1 MGEVHTVRASGQLRP
16 SARNIDSCRAPRRTA
31 GWCSAR
37 GTLQPGIRAARF
49 RRTAGSHAWLWLS
62 APARPG
68 MRNRMSDG
76 GSGMKAQQVEMF
88 VRAMATPADT
98 TGLQELADSGKIRP
112 ETLVALV
119 GKTEG
124 TGAHDDWGRVWA
136 DVVLRD
142 WTGRFLGIPAGDV
155 AKQVIFVLSGGC
167 PGVITPHIAAVT
179 REWVEV
185 PDKAASASDDKRLVV
200 GRAGS
205 DPMPPEEVGRMGQ
218 IRKVAEATRAAM
230 ADAGLTDP
238 KDVHLVMV
246 KVPGLTTASIKD
258 AESRGKTV
266 VSHDLTFGPEG
277 AGVYANDAAALG
289 VAMALGEV
297 PESSLSDDV
306 VRRDW
311 DLYSEVAMT
320 SSGGEKRHGE
330 VVVFGNSTTSQS
342 MLRIGHA
349 VTKDFIDAEGV
360 RNALRSAGLQCN
372 GLPAESDLS
381 RLVHVFAKS
390 VIPGSDQIR
399 GQRITLLDDV
409 DAYQIGKALG
419 GMLVASVTGRTTNYV
434 SGGERNSHQGPPGGN
449 IVAAVVR
456 TEATP

>member
-1 MGEVHTVRASGQLRP
+1 
-16 SARNIDSCRAPRRTA
+16 
-31 GWCSAR
+31 
-37 GTLQPGIRAARF
+37 
-49 RRTAGSHAWLWLS
+49 
-62 APARPG
+62 
-68 MRNRMSDG
+68 
-76 GSGMKAQQVEMF
+76 MKAQKVEMF
-88 VRAMATPADT
+88 VCPMAAPSDT
-98 TGLQELADSGKIRP
+98 SGLQQLADAGKLKP
-112 ETLVALV
+112 ETLVAIA

-124 TGAHDDWGRVWA
+124 TGQHDDWGRVWA
-136 DVVLRD
+136 DVALRQ
-142 WTGRFLGIPAGDV
+142 WTAKFVGIPVDDV

-167 PGVITPHIAAVT
+167 PGVITPHIAVVT

-185 PDKAASASDDKRLVV
+185 PEGGGDKRLVV

-218 IRKVAEATRAAM
+218 IRKVAEATHRAM
-230 ADAGLTDP
+230 ADAGLSDAQ
-238 KDVHLVMV
+238 DVHLVMV

-297 PESSLSDDV
+297 KESALSDGV

-311 DLYSEVAMT
+311 SLYSEVAMT

-330 VVVFGNSTTSQS
+330 VLVFGNSTASRS
-342 MLRIGHA
+342 SLRIGHA

-360 RNALRSAGLQCN
+360 RNALRSAGLQFN
-372 GLPAESDLS
+372 AVPAESDLS

-449 IVAAVVR
+449 IIAAVVR
-456 TEATP
+456 TDPS

>member
-1 MGEVHTVRASGQLRP
+1 
-16 SARNIDSCRAPRRTA
+16 
-31 GWCSAR
+31 
-37 GTLQPGIRAARF
+37 
-49 RRTAGSHAWLWLS
+49 
-62 APARPG
+62 
-68 MRNRMSDG
+68 
-76 GSGMKAQQVEMF
+76 MKVQRVEMF
-88 VRAMATPADT
+88 VSAMATPADT
-98 TGLQELADSGKIRP
+98 SGLQKLADSGKIKP
-112 ETLVALV
+112 DTLVALV

-124 TGAHDDWGRVWA
+124 TGFHDDWGRVWA
-136 DVVLRD
+136 DVALRD
-142 WTGRFLGIPAGDV
+142 WTGKFLGIPVDEV
-155 AKQVIFVLSGGC
+155 AKHVIFVLSGGC

-179 REWVEV
+179 REWIEV
-185 PDKAASASDDKRLVV
+185 PDLGSDKRLVV

-218 IRKVAEATRAAM
+218 IRKVAAATDSAM
-230 ADAGLTDP
+230 ADAGLSGP

-297 PESSLSDDV
+297 PESSLSDAV

-311 DLYSEVAMT
+311 NLFSEVAMT

-330 VVVFGNSTTSQS
+330 VVVFGNSTTSRSQV
-342 MLRIGHA
+342 RIGHA

-360 RNALRSAGLQCN
+360 RNALRAAGLQFN
-372 GLPAESDLS
+372 GLPSETDLS

-399 GQRITLLDDV
+399 GQRITLLDDA

-456 TEATP
+456 AEN

>member
-1 MGEVHTVRASGQLRP
+1 
-16 SARNIDSCRAPRRTA
+16 
-31 GWCSAR
+31 
-37 GTLQPGIRAARF
+37 
-49 RRTAGSHAWLWLS
+49 
-62 APARPG
+62 
-68 MRNRMSDG
+68 
-76 GSGMKAQQVEMF
+76 MKAQRVEMF
-88 VRAMATPADT
+88 VCPMATPSDT
-98 TGLQELADSGKIRP
+98 SGLQQLADSGKIRP
-112 ETLVALV
+112 DTLVALA

-124 TGAHDDWGRVWA
+124 TGQHDDWGRVWA
-136 DVVLRD
+136 DVALRE
-142 WTGRFLGIPAGDV
+142 WTAKFLGIPVAEV

-167 PGVITPHIAAVT
+167 PGVITPHIAVVT
-179 REWVEV
+179 REWIEV
-185 PDKAASASDDKRLVV
+185 PDGDTQANKEGRLVV

-205 DPMPPEEVGRMGQ
+205 EAMPPEEVGRMGQ
-218 IRKVAEATRAAM
+218 INKVAEATRRAM
-230 ADAGLTDP
+230 ADAGLSDP
-238 KDVHLVMV
+238 RDVHLVMV

-297 PESSLSDDV
+297 PESALSDSV
-306 VRRDW
+306 VRRNW
-311 DLYSEVAMT
+311 DLYSSVAMT

-330 VVVFGNSTTSQS
+330 VVLFGNSSSSQS
-342 MLRIGHA
+342 SLRIGHA

-360 RNALRSAGLQCN
+360 RNALRSAGLQFD

-390 VIPGSDQIR
+390 VIPGSDQVR

-456 TEATP
+456 VEG

>member
-1 MGEVHTVRASGQLRP
+1 
-16 SARNIDSCRAPRRTA
+16 
-31 GWCSAR
+31 
-37 GTLQPGIRAARF
+37 
-49 RRTAGSHAWLWLS
+49 
-62 APARPG
+62 
-68 MRNRMSDG
+68 
-76 GSGMKAQQVEMF
+76 MKAQRVDMF
-88 VRAMATPADT
+88 VCPMASPSDT
-98 TGLQELADSGKIRP
+98 SGLQELAGSGKIKP

-124 TGAHDDWGRVWA
+124 TGQHDDWGRVWA
-136 DVVLRD
+136 DVALRE
-142 WTGRFLGIPAGDV
+142 WTAKFLGIQV
-155 AKQVIFVLSGGC
+155 AEVAERVMFVLSGGC
-167 PGVITPHIAAVT
+167 PGVITPHIVAVT
-179 REWVEV
+179 RELVDV
-185 PDKAASASDDKRLVV
+185 PDRGGNAGDEKALVV

-205 DPMPPEEVGRMGQ
+205 EGIAPEEVGRMGM
-218 IRKVAEATRAAM
+218 IRKVAEATRQAM
-230 ADAGLTDP
+230 KDAGLIDP

-246 KVPGLTTASIKD
+246 KVPGLTTASIRS
-258 AESRGKTV
+258 AESRGKSV

-297 PESSLSDDV
+297 PDSKLSDEV

-330 VVVFGNSTTSQS
+330 VVLFGNSPHSLS
-342 MLRIGHA
+342 PLRIGHA
-349 VTKDFIDAEGV
+349 VTKDFIDAGGV
-360 RNALRSAGLQCN
+360 RDALRSAGIRFID
-372 GLPAESDLS
+372 GLPDEGDLS

-390 VIPGSDQIR
+390 VIPGSDQVR

-456 TEATP
+456 TG

>member
-1 MGEVHTVRASGQLRP
+1 
-16 SARNIDSCRAPRRTA
+16 
-31 GWCSAR
+31 
-37 GTLQPGIRAARF
+37 
-49 RRTAGSHAWLWLS
+49 
-62 APARPG
+62 
-68 MRNRMSDG
+68 
-76 GSGMKAQQVEMF
+76 MKVQKVEMF
-88 VRAMATPADT
+88 VCPMAAPSDT
-98 TGLQELADSGKIRP
+98 SGLQQLADAGKIKP
-112 ETLVALV
+112 ETLVAIA

-124 TGAHDDWGRVWA
+124 TGQHDDWGRVWA
-136 DVVLRD
+136 DVALRQ
-142 WTGRFLGIPAGDV
+142 WTAKFVGIPVDDV

-167 PGVITPHIAAVT
+167 PGVITPHIAVVT

-185 PDKAASASDDKRLVV
+185 SETTGDKRLVV

-218 IRKVAEATRAAM
+218 IRKVAEATHRAM

-238 KDVHLVMV
+238 HDVHLVMV

-297 PESSLSDDV
+297 KESALSDGV

-311 DLYSEVAMT
+311 NLYSEVAMT

-330 VVVFGNSTTSQS
+330 VLVFGNATGSQS
-342 MLRIGHA
+342 SLRIGHA

-360 RNALRSAGLQCN
+360 RNALRAAGLEFN

-456 TEATP
+456 T

>member
-1 MGEVHTVRASGQLRP
+1 
-16 SARNIDSCRAPRRTA
+16 
-31 GWCSAR
+31 
-37 GTLQPGIRAARF
+37 
-49 RRTAGSHAWLWLS
+49 
-62 APARPG
+62 
-68 MRNRMSDG
+68 
-76 GSGMKAQQVEMF
+76 MKAQRVELF
-88 VRAMATPADT
+88 VCPSATPADT
-98 TGLQELADSGKIRP
+98 TGLQELADSGKIKP
-112 ETLVALV
+112 DTLVALV

-136 DVVLRD
+136 DVALRD
-142 WTGRFLGIPAGDV
+142 WTSRFLGIPVADV

-167 PGVITPHIAAVT
+167 PGVITPHIVAVT
-179 REWVEV
+179 RELVEV
-185 PDKAASASDDKRLVV
+185 PDAGAVARQNKEPDKRLVV

-205 DPMPPEEVGRMGQ
+205 EAMPPEEVGRMGQ
-218 IRKVAEATRAAM
+218 IQKVAEATRRAM

-238 KDVHLVMV
+238 HDVHLVMV

-297 PESSLSDDV
+297 AESALSDYV
-306 VRRDW
+306 VRRNW
-311 DLYSEVAMT
+311 DLYSSVAMT

-330 VVVFGNSTTSQS
+330 VLLFGNSTSS
-342 MLRIGHA
+342 RSSLRVGHS
-349 VTKDFIDAEGV
+349 VTQDFIDAEGV
-360 RNALRSAGLQCN
+360 RNALRAAGLEFN
-372 GLPAESDLS
+372 GLPSESDLS

-390 VIPGSDQIR
+390 VIPGSDQVR

-456 TEATP
+456 TDS

>member
-1 MGEVHTVRASGQLRP
+1 
-16 SARNIDSCRAPRRTA
+16 
-31 GWCSAR
+31 
-37 GTLQPGIRAARF
+37 
-49 RRTAGSHAWLWLS
+49 
-62 APARPG
+62 
-68 MRNRMSDG
+68 
-76 GSGMKAQQVEMF
+76 
-88 VRAMATPADT
+88 MATPSDT
-98 TGLQELADSGKIRP
+98 SGLQRLADEGKIRP
-112 ETLVALV
+112 DTLVALA

-124 TGAHDDWGRVWA
+124 TGQHDDWGRVWA
-136 DVVLRD
+136 DVVLRE
-142 WTGRFLGIPAGDV
+142 WTAKFLGIPVSEV

-167 PGVITPHIAAVT
+167 PGVITPHIAVVT
-179 REWVEV
+179 REWIEV
-185 PDKAASASDDKRLVV
+185 PDGDAANREKRLVV

-205 DPMPPEEVGRMGQ
+205 EAMAPEEVGRMGQ
-218 IRKVAEATRAAM
+218 IQKVAEATRRAM

-297 PESSLSDDV
+297 PESSLSDEV
-306 VRRDW
+306 VRRKW

-330 VVVFGNSTTSQS
+330 VVLFGNSAGSRS
-342 MLRIGHA
+342 SLRIGHA

-360 RNALRSAGLQCN
+360 RNALRSAGLDFEE
-372 GLPAESDLS
+372 LPAESDLA

-390 VIPGSDQIR
+390 VIPGSDQVR

-456 TEATP
+456 AEG

>member
-1 MGEVHTVRASGQLRP
+1 
-16 SARNIDSCRAPRRTA
+16 
-31 GWCSAR
+31 
-37 GTLQPGIRAARF
+37 
-49 RRTAGSHAWLWLS
+49 
-62 APARPG
+62 
-68 MRNRMSDG
+68 
-76 GSGMKAQQVEMF
+76 MKAQRVEMF
-88 VRAMATPADT
+88 VCPTATPADT
-98 TGLQELADSGKIRP
+98 SGLQQLADSGKIKP
-112 ETLVALV
+112 DTLVALV

-136 DVVLRD
+136 DVALRQ
-142 WTGRFLGIPAGDV
+142 WTADFLDIAVDEV
-155 AKQVIFVLSGGC
+155 AKHVVFVLSGGC

-185 PDKAASASDDKRLVV
+185 KDERAGGDKRLVV

-205 DPMPPEEVGRMGQ
+205 DAIAPEEVGRMGQ
-218 IRKVAEATRAAM
+218 ISKVAEATHRAM
-230 ADAGLTDP
+230 ADADLKDP

-277 AGVYANDAAALG
+277 AGAYANDAAALG

-297 PESSLSDDV
+297 PESSLSDGV
-306 VRRDW
+306 VRRNW

-330 VVVFGNSTTSQS
+330 VVIFGNSSTSQS
-342 MLRIGHA
+342 PLTIGHA
-349 VTKDFIDAEGV
+349 VTKDFIDAQGV
-360 RNALRSAGLQCN
+360 RNALRSAGLQFKD
-372 GLPAESDLS
+372 GLPDEADLQ

-390 VIPGSDQIR
+390 VIPGSDHIR
-399 GQRITLLDDV
+399 GQRITLLDDA

-449 IVAAVVR
+449 IIAAVVR
-456 TEATP
+456 TEA

>member
-1 MGEVHTVRASGQLRP
+1 
-16 SARNIDSCRAPRRTA
+16 
-31 GWCSAR
+31 
-37 GTLQPGIRAARF
+37 
-49 RRTAGSHAWLWLS
+49 
-62 APARPG
+62 
-68 MRNRMSDG
+68 
-76 GSGMKAQQVEMF
+76 MKAQRVELF
-88 VRAMATPADT
+88 VCPMATPADT
-98 TGLQELADSGKIRP
+98 SGLQRLADAGKISP
-112 ETLVALV
+112 DTLVALV

-136 DVVLRD
+136 DVVLRE
-142 WTGRFLGIPAGDV
+142 WTGKFLGIPAFEV

-167 PGVITPHIAAVT
+167 PGVITPHIAAIS
-179 REWVEV
+179 REWVEI
-185 PDKAASASDDKRLVV
+185 PDVGLESDRDKRLVV

-218 IRKVAEATRAAM
+218 IRKVAAATHLAM

-277 AGVYANDAAALG
+277 AGAYANDAAALG

-297 PESSLSDDV
+297 PESALSDEV
-306 VRRDW
+306 VRANW

-330 VVVFGNSTTSQS
+330 VVVFGNSNTSRS
-342 MLRIGHA
+342 PLRIGHA
-349 VTKDFIDAEGV
+349 VTRDFIDAEGV
-360 RNALRSAGLQCN
+360 RNALRSAGLRFSN

-399 GQRITLLDDV
+399 GQRITLLDDA

-456 TEATP
+456 ADDAL

>member
-1 MGEVHTVRASGQLRP
+1 
-16 SARNIDSCRAPRRTA
+16 
-31 GWCSAR
+31 
-37 GTLQPGIRAARF
+37 
-49 RRTAGSHAWLWLS
+49 
-62 APARPG
+62 
-68 MRNRMSDG
+68 
-76 GSGMKAQQVEMF
+76 MKAQRVEMY
-88 VRAMATPADT
+88 VCPMGTPADT
-98 TGLQELADSGKIRP
+98 SGLQQLADSGRIKP
-112 ETLVALV
+112 DTLVALV

-136 DVVLRD
+136 DVALRE
-142 WTGRFLGIPAGDV
+142 WTARFLGIPVADV

-185 PDKAASASDDKRLVV
+185 PASHVSDEKRLVV

-205 DPMPPEEVGRMGQ
+205 DAIAPEEVGRMGM
-218 IRKVAEATRAAM
+218 IRKVAEGTRAAM
-230 ADAGLTDP
+230 EDAGLSDP
-238 KDVHLVMV
+238 RDVHLVMV
-246 KVPGLTTASIKD
+246 KVPGLTVASIRD
-258 AESRGKTV
+258 AEQRGKTV

-277 AGVYANDAAALG
+277 AGSYANDAAALG

-297 PESSLSDDV
+297 KESDLSDEV
-306 VRRDW
+306 VRRNW

-342 MLRIGHA
+342 PLRIGHA
-349 VTKDFIDAEGV
+349 VTRDFIDAEGV
-360 RNALRSAGLQCN
+360 RMALRSAGLKFRD
-372 GLPAESDLS
+372 GLPDEADLG

-399 GQRITLLDDV
+399 GQRITLLDDT

-456 TEATP
+456 D

>member
-1 MGEVHTVRASGQLRP
+1 
-16 SARNIDSCRAPRRTA
+16 
-31 GWCSAR
+31 
-37 GTLQPGIRAARF
+37 
-49 RRTAGSHAWLWLS
+49 
-62 APARPG
+62 
-68 MRNRMSDG
+68 
-76 GSGMKAQQVEMF
+76 MKAQQVEMF
-88 VRAMATPADT
+88 VCPMASPSDT
-98 TGLQELADSGKIRP
+98 SGLQKLADQGKLTA

-124 TGAHDDWGRVWA
+124 TGSHDDWGRVWA
-136 DVVLRD
+136 DVALRE
-142 WTGRFLGIPAGDV
+142 WTARLLSVPVDEV

-179 REWVEV
+179 RRWVEV
-185 PDKAASASDDKRLVV
+185 EDSTGRTVEDKRLVV

-205 DPMPPEEVGRMGQ
+205 EPMAPEEVGRMGQ
-218 IRKVAEATRAAM
+218 INKVAEATRSAM
-230 ADAGLTDP
+230 RDAGLTDP

-258 AESRGKTV
+258 AESRGQTV

-277 AGVYANDAAALG
+277 AGSYANDAAALG
-289 VAMALGEV
+289 VGLALGEV
-297 PESSLSDDV
+297 AESALSDGV

-311 DLYSEVAMT
+311 NLYSEVAMT

-330 VVVFGNSTTSQS
+330 VVVFGNSSAS
-342 MLRIGHA
+342 RSSLRIGHA
-349 VTKDFIDAEGV
+349 VTRDFIDAQGV
-360 RNALRSAGLQCN
+360 RNALSAAGLHFQG
-372 GLPAESDLS
+372 GLPDEADLG

-390 VIPGSDQIR
+390 VIPGSDIVR
-399 GQRITLLDDV
+399 GQRITLLDDP

-456 TEATP
+456 VEQ

>member
-1 MGEVHTVRASGQLRP
+1 
-16 SARNIDSCRAPRRTA
+16 
-31 GWCSAR
+31 
-37 GTLQPGIRAARF
+37 
-49 RRTAGSHAWLWLS
+49 
-62 APARPG
+62 
-68 MRNRMSDG
+68 MRVQRVDMH
-76 GSGMKAQQVEMF
+76 VLPT
-88 VRAMATPADT
+88 ATPADT
-98 TGLQELADSGKIRP
+98 SGLQKLAAEGKLKP
-112 ETLVALV
+112 DTLVAIV

-136 DVVLRD
+136 DVALRD
-142 WTGRFLGIPAGDV
+142 WTAKFLGVPVDEV
-155 AKQVIFVLSGGC
+155 AKHVIFVLSGGC

-185 PDKAASASDDKRLVV
+185 ERAGGEKTLVV

-205 DPMPPEEVGRMGQ
+205 DAIAPEEVGRMGMM
-218 IRKVAEATRAAM
+218 RKVAAATHQAM
-230 ADAGLTDP
+230 KDAGLSDP

-246 KVPGLTTASIKD
+246 KVPGLTTASIRD
-258 AESRGKTV
+258 AESRGKSV

-277 AGVYANDAAALG
+277 AGAYANDAAALG

-297 PESSLSDDV
+297 PESKLSDEV

-320 SSGGEKRHGE
+320 SSGGEKKHGE
-330 VVVFGNSTTSQS
+330 VVVFGNSTASAS
-342 MLRIGHA
+342 ALRIGHA
-349 VTKDFIDAEGV
+349 VARDFIDAQGV
-360 RNALRSAGLQCN
+360 RDALRSAGLRFN
-372 GLPAESDLS
+372 EGLPDEGDLS

-390 VIPGSDQIR
+390 VIPGSDRVR
-399 GQRITLLDDV
+399 GQRITLLDDA

-449 IVAAVVR
+449 IIAAVVR
-456 TEATP
+456 EQQNPG

>member
-1 MGEVHTVRASGQLRP
+1 V
-16 SARNIDSCRAPRRTA
+16 SAV
-31 GWCSAR
+31 
-37 GTLQPGIRAARF
+37 
-49 RRTAGSHAWLWLS
+49 
-62 APARPG
+62 
-68 MRNRMSDG
+68 
-76 GSGMKAQQVEMF
+76 KAQRVEMF
-88 VRAMATPADT
+88 ICPMATPSDT
-98 TGLQELADSGKIRP
+98 AGLQRLAEAGKIRP
-112 ETLVALV
+112 DTLVALA

-124 TGAHDDWGRVWA
+124 TGQHDDWGRVWA
-136 DVVLRD
+136 DVALRE
-142 WTGRFLGIPAGDV
+142 WTAKFLGIPAGEV
-155 AKQVIFVLSGGC
+155 AKRVIFVLSGGC
-167 PGVITPHIAAVT
+167 PGVITPHIAVVT
-179 REWVEV
+179 REWIEV
-185 PDKAASASDDKRLVV
+185 QDGDAPSGEKRLVV

-205 DPMPPEEVGRMGQ
+205 DAMSPEEVGRMGQ
-218 IRKVAEATRAAM
+218 IQKVAEATRRAM

-238 KDVHLVMV
+238 RDVHLVMV
-246 KVPGLTTASIKD
+246 KVPGLTTASIRD

-289 VAMALGEV
+289 VALALGEV
-297 PESSLSDDV
+297 PESALSDDV
-306 VRRDW
+306 VRRNW

-330 VVVFGNSTTSQS
+330 VVLFGNSTSS
-342 MLRIGHA
+342 RSSLRIGHA

-360 RNALRSAGLQCN
+360 RNALRAAGLKFSS
-372 GLPAESDLS
+372 LPAESDLS

-390 VIPGSDQIR
+390 VIPGSDQVR

-456 TEATP
+456 TES

>member
-1 MGEVHTVRASGQLRP
+1 
-16 SARNIDSCRAPRRTA
+16 
-31 GWCSAR
+31 
-37 GTLQPGIRAARF
+37 
-49 RRTAGSHAWLWLS
+49 
-62 APARPG
+62 
-68 MRNRMSDG
+68 
-76 GSGMKAQQVEMF
+76 MKAQRVEMF
-88 VRAMATPADT
+88 VCPSATPADT
-98 TGLQELADSGKIRP
+98 SSLQALADAGKIKP
-112 ETLVALV
+112 GTLVALV

-136 DVVLRD
+136 DVALRQ
-142 WTGRFLGIPAGDV
+142 WTAGFLGIPVDDV
-155 AKQVIFVLSGGC
+155 AKHVIFVLSGGC

-185 PDKAASASDDKRLVV
+185 PEARAGGDKRLVV

-205 DPMPPEEVGRMGQ
+205 DAMPPEEVGRMGQ
-218 IRKVAEATRAAM
+218 IRKVAEATHRAM

-277 AGVYANDAAALG
+277 AGAYANDAAALG

-297 PESSLSDDV
+297 PESSLSDEV
-306 VRRDW
+306 VRRNW

-330 VVVFGNSTTSQS
+330 VVVFGNSSASQS
-342 MLRIGHA
+342 SLRIGHA
-349 VTKDFIDAEGV
+349 VTRDFIDAQGV
-360 RNALRSAGLQCN
+360 RDALRSAGLRFKD
-372 GLPAESDLS
+372 GLPDEADLP

-390 VIPGSDQIR
+390 VIPGSDQVR
-399 GQRITLLDDV
+399 GQRITLLDDA
-409 DAYQIGKALG
+409 DAYQIGKAVG

-456 TEATP
+456 AD

>member
-1 MGEVHTVRASGQLRP
+1 
-16 SARNIDSCRAPRRTA
+16 
-31 GWCSAR
+31 
-37 GTLQPGIRAARF
+37 
-49 RRTAGSHAWLWLS
+49 
-62 APARPG
+62 
-68 MRNRMSDG
+68 
-76 GSGMKAQQVEMF
+76 MKAQRVDMF
-88 VRAMATPADT
+88 VCPMASPSDT
-98 TGLQELADSGKIRP
+98 SGLQELAGSGKIKP

-124 TGAHDDWGRVWA
+124 TGQHDDWGRVWA
-136 DVVLRD
+136 DVALRE
-142 WTGRFLGIPAGDV
+142 WTAKFLGIQV
-155 AKQVIFVLSGGC
+155 AEVAERVMFVLSGGC
-167 PGVITPHIAAVT
+167 PGVITPHIVAVT
-179 REWVEV
+179 RELVDV
-185 PDKAASASDDKRLVV
+185 PDRGGNAGDEKALVV

-205 DPMPPEEVGRMGQ
+205 EGIAPEEVGRMGM
-218 IRKVAEATRAAM
+218 IRKVAEATRQAM
-230 ADAGLTDP
+230 KDAGLIDP

-246 KVPGLTTASIKD
+246 KVPGLTTASIRS
-258 AESRGKTV
+258 AESRGKSV

-297 PESSLSDDV
+297 PDSKLSDEV

-311 DLYSEVAMT
+311 DLYSGVAMT

-330 VVVFGNSTTSQS
+330 VVLFGNSPHSLS
-342 MLRIGHA
+342 PLRIGHA
-349 VTKDFIDAEGV
+349 VTKDFIDAGGV
-360 RNALRSAGLQCN
+360 RDALRSAGIRFID
-372 GLPAESDLS
+372 GLPDEGDLS

-390 VIPGSDQIR
+390 VIPGSDQVR

-456 TEATP
+456 TG

>member
-1 MGEVHTVRASGQLRP
+1 
-16 SARNIDSCRAPRRTA
+16 
-31 GWCSAR
+31 
-37 GTLQPGIRAARF
+37 
-49 RRTAGSHAWLWLS
+49 
-62 APARPG
+62 
-68 MRNRMSDG
+68 
-76 GSGMKAQQVEMF
+76 MKVQRVEMF
-88 VRAMATPADT
+88 VSAMATPADT
-98 TGLQELADSGKIRP
+98 SGLQKLADAGKIKP
-112 ETLVALV
+112 DTLVALV

-124 TGAHDDWGRVWA
+124 TGFHDDWGRVWA
-136 DVVLRD
+136 DVALRD
-142 WTGRFLGIPAGDV
+142 WTGKFLGIPVDEV
-155 AKQVIFVLSGGC
+155 AKHVIFVLSGGC
-167 PGVITPHIAAVT
+167 PGVITPHIAAIS

-185 PDKAASASDDKRLVV
+185 PDGDVDTGREKRLVV

-205 DPMPPEEVGRMGQ
+205 EPMPPEEVGRMGQ
-218 IRKVAEATRAAM
+218 IRKVAEATHRAM
-230 ADAGLTDP
+230 EDAGLTDP

-277 AGVYANDAAALG
+277 AGSYANDAAALG

-297 PESSLSDDV
+297 PESALSDGV
-306 VRRDW
+306 VRRNW

-330 VVVFGNSTTSQS
+330 VVVFGNSASS
-342 MLRIGHA
+342 RSALRIGHA
-349 VTKDFIDAEGV
+349 VTRDFIDAEGV
-360 RNALRSAGLQCN
+360 RKALRSAGLHFN
-372 GLPAESDLS
+372 DGLPDEADLS

-399 GQRITLLDDV
+399 GQRITLLDDA

-456 TEATP
+456 TKPI

>member
-1 MGEVHTVRASGQLRP
+1 
-16 SARNIDSCRAPRRTA
+16 
-31 GWCSAR
+31 
-37 GTLQPGIRAARF
+37 
-49 RRTAGSHAWLWLS
+49 
-62 APARPG
+62 
-68 MRNRMSDG
+68 
-76 GSGMKAQQVEMF
+76 MKAQRVELF
-88 VRAMATPADT
+88 VCPMATPADT
-98 TGLQELADSGKIRP
+98 SGLQELADAEKIRP
-112 ETLVALV
+112 DTLVALV

-136 DVVLRD
+136 DVVLRE
-142 WTGRFLGIPAGDV
+142 WTGKFLGIPASEV

-167 PGVITPHIAAVT
+167 PGVITPHIAAVS

-185 PDKAASASDDKRLVV
+185 PDGEAGAGQNIQQDKRLVV

-205 DPMPPEEVGRMGQ
+205 APMPPEEVGRMGQ
-218 IRKVAEATRAAM
+218 IRKVAEATRVAM

-258 AESRGKTV
+258 AESRGKRV

-277 AGVYANDAAALG
+277 AGAYANDAAALG

-297 PESSLSDDV
+297 PESALSDEV
-306 VRRDW
+306 VRANW

-330 VVVFGNSTTSQS
+330 VVVFGNSSTSQS
-342 MLRIGHA
+342 PLRIGHA
-349 VTKDFIDAEGV
+349 VTRDFIDAEGV
-360 RNALRSAGLQCN
+360 RNALRSAGLRFSN
-372 GLPAESDLS
+372 GLPAESDLA

-399 GQRITLLDDV
+399 GQRITLLDDA

-419 GMLVASVTGRTTNYV
+419 GMLVASVTGRTMNYV

-456 TEATP
+456 AES

>member
-1 MGEVHTVRASGQLRP
+1 
-16 SARNIDSCRAPRRTA
+16 
-31 GWCSAR
+31 
-37 GTLQPGIRAARF
+37 
-49 RRTAGSHAWLWLS
+49 
-62 APARPG
+62 
-68 MRNRMSDG
+68 
-76 GSGMKAQQVEMF
+76 MKIQRVELF
-88 VRAMATPADT
+88 VCPMATPADT
-98 TGLQELADSGKIRP
+98 KGLQDLADSGKIKP
-112 ETLVALV
+112 DTLVALV

-124 TGAHDDWGRVWA
+124 TGFHDDWGRVWA
-136 DVVLRD
+136 DVVLRE
-142 WTGRFLGIPAGDV
+142 WTGKFLGIPATEV
-155 AKQVIFVLSGGC
+155 ANHVIFVLSGGC

-185 PDKAASASDDKRLVV
+185 DDEKGESGDKRLVV

-218 IRKVAEATRAAM
+218 IRKVAEATRKAM
-230 ADAGLTDP
+230 ADAGIDEP

-246 KVPGLTTASIKD
+246 KVPGLTIASIRD

-277 AGVYANDAAALG
+277 AGSYANDAAALG

-297 PESSLSDDV
+297 KESSLSDDV

-330 VVVFGNSTTSQS
+330 VVVFGNSKQS
-342 MLRIGHA
+342 RSSLRIGHA
-349 VTKDFIDAEGV
+349 VTRDFIDAQGV
-360 RNALRSAGLQCN
+360 RDALRAAGLSFN

-390 VIPGSDQIR
+390 VIPGSDQVR
-399 GQRITLLDDV
+399 GQRITLLDDH

-456 TEATP
+456 IDV

>member
-1 MGEVHTVRASGQLRP
+1 
-16 SARNIDSCRAPRRTA
+16 
-31 GWCSAR
+31 
-37 GTLQPGIRAARF
+37 
-49 RRTAGSHAWLWLS
+49 
-62 APARPG
+62 
-68 MRNRMSDG
+68 
-76 GSGMKAQQVEMF
+76 MKAQRVELF
-88 VRAMATPADT
+88 VCPMATPADT
-98 TGLQELADSGKIRP
+98 TGLQKLADEGKIKP
-112 ETLVALV
+112 DTLVALV

-136 DVVLRD
+136 DVALRD
-142 WTGRFLGIPAGDV
+142 WTARFLGVPVDEV
-155 AKQVIFVLSGGC
+155 AKHVIFVLSGGC

-185 PDKAASASDDKRLVV
+185 SDEPGGEKRLVV

-205 DPMPPEEVGRMGQ
+205 DAIAPEEVGRMGQ
-218 IRKVAEATRAAM
+218 IHMVAEATHHAM

-289 VAMALGEV
+289 VAMELGEV
-297 PESSLSDDV
+297 PESKLSDEV

-320 SSGGEKRHGE
+320 SSAGGKRHGE
-330 VVVFGNSTTSQS
+330 VVVFGNSTTSRS
-342 MLRIGHA
+342 RLTIGHA
-349 VTKDFIDAEGV
+349 VTKDFIDAQGV
-360 RNALRSAGLQCN
+360 RNALRAAGIRFKD
-372 GLPAESDLS
+372 GLPDEADLD

-390 VIPGSDQIR
+390 VIPGSDQVR
-399 GQRITLLDDV
+399 GQRITLLDDA

-456 TEATP
+456 TDV

>member
-1 MGEVHTVRASGQLRP
+1 VHVKKVQR
-16 SARNIDSCRAPRRTA
+16 
-31 GWCSAR
+31 
-37 GTLQPGIRAARF
+37 
-49 RRTAGSHAWLWLS
+49 
-62 APARPG
+62 
-68 MRNRMSDG
+68 
-76 GSGMKAQQVEMF
+76 VEMF
-88 VRAMATPADT
+88 VCPMAAPSDT
-98 TGLQELADSGKIRP
+98 SGLQQLAESGRIKP
-112 ETLVALV
+112 DTLVALA

-124 TGAHDDWGRVWA
+124 TGQHDDWGRVWA
-136 DVVLRD
+136 DVALRE
-142 WTGRFLGIPAGDV
+142 WTATFLDIPVDEV

-167 PGVITPHIAAVT
+167 PGVITPHIAVVT
-179 REWVEV
+179 REWIEA
-185 PDKAASASDDKRLVV
+185 PDGDTETQEKRADKRLVV

-205 DPMPPEEVGRMGQ
+205 EAMPPEEVGRIGQ
-218 IRKVAEATRAAM
+218 IRKVAEATRRAM
-230 ADAGLTDP
+230 IDAGLTDP
-238 KDVHLVMV
+238 QDVHLVMV

-297 PESSLSDDV
+297 AESALSDYV
-306 VRRDW
+306 VRRNW
-311 DLYSEVAMT
+311 DLYSNVAMT

-330 VVVFGNSTTSQS
+330 VLLFGNSTSS
-342 MLRIGHA
+342 RSSLRIGHS

-360 RNALRSAGLQCN
+360 RNALRAAGLEFK
-372 GLPAESDLS
+372 GLPSESDLS
-381 RLVHVFAKS
+381 SLVHVFAKS
-390 VIPGSDQIR
+390 FIPGSDQIR

-449 IVAAVVR
+449 IVAAVIR
-456 TEATP
+456 TDS